1 MHVVCQNREIG
12 ALLRRGGGGLGRGEG
27 GPFKERSS
35 QYQLVHAKRE
45 KLL

>member
-1 MHVVCQNREIG
+1 MWFAKIG
-12 ALLRRGGGGLGRGEG
+12 RLGLYCGGGGEG